1 MVIIFKLNYGGWICC
16 TTNTKQQKQHTGYIY
31 IYISIKSYNILK
43 KEDNHIYM
51 QLKTYYICIYIH
63 SSTPFSLFVLFLYLV
78 ILKIEERF
86 AHIYSFLTVSIKT
99 EENLFGMEIVLVMAI
114 NRHTA
119 L

>member
-51 QLKTYYICIYIH
+51 QLKTYYTCIY
-63 SSTPFSLFVLFLYLV
+63 TLV
-78 ILKIEERF
+78 
-86 AHIYSFLTVSIKT
+86 
-99 EENLFGMEIVLVMAI
+99 NLFFFFII
-114 NRHTA
+114 YTKNRRD
-119 L
+119 LDSLILF